1 MTTASYSTCS
11 RCGAELPG
19 DAPQGV
25 CPKCLLGLGFGDR
38 GASSQG
44 ATAEHSGGR
53 FSPPSPEELAP
64 WFPQLEIL
72 ELLGHGGMGAVYK
85 ARQKELDRL
94 VALKILPIEIGR
106 DENFMQRF
114 SREAKALAR
123 LDHPN
128 IVTVHDFGR
137 AGDLCYFVMEFVDG
151 LNLRQLRQSG
161 ALDPKTALAL
171 VPQICEA
178 LQYAH
183 DEGVVHRDIK
193 PENILVDKRGRV
205 KIADFGL
212 AKLLGAHDHT
222 LTGSH
227 QAMGTFHYMAPEQ
240 LAGAGAVDH
249 RADIY
254 SLGVVFYEL
263 LTGNLPVGRFAPPSK
278 KVQIDVRLDEVVLR
292 ALEAEPERR
301 YQHASDVKTDVESI
315 CGHAGI
321 ALAQMPPHMRRAF
334 GYEYRS
340 TTTLLGWPLVHIA
353 TGIDPATMKK
363 RVAKGWIAIGDVA
376 VGGLAIAGCA
386 VGVFAIGG
394 CAVGVFTLGGLSL
407 GLLVA
412 FGGMAIGAL
421 AMGGGALGIVAI
433 GGGAVGVY
441 AYGGGAFGLH
451 ALGGN
456 VRDPAAVAFFD
467 NWGRTAFQWFTLVS
481 IATPFLML
489 VAAAATFVGIWIR
502 RYREARRREGAWAA
516 PQKPPPAEIRSGRR
530 VSALVVLLVILLL
543 MLLAAPPLLLVG
555 YFLLSIDAPRSSM
568 MEKQGEL
575 GGSRWDVTLPAIEMP
590 SEMPSDLASHTWWEM
605 TPDGPS
611 LHASAIRSLQLT
623 PGQTDEINAAMRLA
637 FQDFLKLEEQ
647 HLQRSVNKLGR
658 HEIRIEPFPAEAAPV
673 ENELW
678 SGIDAVL
685 SPEQQRIARLNL
697 HFHQLE
703 ARPGMNLSHLAAP
716 GLFGYARNGARLEM
730 WRTGAWFSWKVDS
743 AGYSHEE
750 SAPELPPYY
759 RRFWNDGAVSS
770 PPEELPR
777 EGS

>member
-1 MTTASYSTCS
+1 M
-11 RCGAELPG
+11 
-19 DAPQGV
+19 
-25 CPKCLLGLGFGDR
+25 LGLGFEKSAAAGQGR
-38 GASSQG
+38 PTASQSG
-44 ATAEHSGGR
+44 GGR
-53 FSPPSPEELAP
+53 FTPPSPDELAP

-85 ARQKELDRL
+85 ARQTGLDRL
-94 VALKILPIEIGR
+94 VALKILPAEFGR

-137 AGDLCYFVMEFVDG
+137 AGDLCFFVMEFIDG
-151 LNLRQLRQSG
+151 VNLRQLRQTG

-212 AKLLGAHDHT
+212 AKLLGAHAEHT

-240 LAGAGAVDH
+240 LAGAAAVDH

-278 KVQIDVRLDEVVLR
+278 KVHIDVRLDEVVLR

-301 YQHASDVKTDVESI
+301 YQQASEVKSDVESI
-315 CGHAGI
+315 CGLSFAGRE
-321 ALAQMPPHMRRAF
+321 LPPHLRRAF

-340 TTTLLGWPLVHIA
+340 KTMILGWPLVHIA
-353 TGIDPATMKK
+353 TGVNPATMKK

-376 VGGLAIAGCA
+376 IGGLAMGGCA

-394 CAVGVFTLGGLSL
+394 CAIGAFTLGGLSL

-421 AMGGGALGIVAI
+421 AMGGGALGLVAI

-441 AYGGGAFGLH
+441 AYGGGAFGVH

-456 VRDPAAVAFFD
+456 VRDPAAEQFFAEWGNSAF
-467 NWGRTAFQWFTLVS
+467 RWFTLVS
-481 IATPFLML
+481 IVTPFLMVF
-489 VAAAATFVGIWIR
+489 VAAAIFVSIWIQ
-502 RYREARRREGAWAA
+502 RRREHVPASETYPIKSPPSPQPTVGQRAVWLILFVLSAIVLLFFVAVGTYFFAA
-516 PQKPPPAEIRSGRR
+516 RTRVRHAREAEMAAQVAERASQFEIQQRLSRSDLVWRTGWQLTPEGPALHDDEVRSLRLTEAQAQHVNAALRDVYQKARDIEARKEISETNDRGRR
-530 VSALVVLLVILLL
+530 VTQI
-543 MLLAAPPLLLVG
+543 
-555 YFLLSIDAPRSSM
+555 
-568 MEKQGEL
+568 
-575 GGSRWDVTLPAIEMP
+575 PA
-590 SEMPSDLASHTWWEM
+590 SPSDVDAL
-605 TPDGPS
+605 
-611 LHASAIRSLQLT
+611 
-623 PGQTDEINAAMRLA
+623 
-637 FQDFLKLEEQ
+637 
-647 HLQRSVNKLGR
+647 
-658 HEIRIEPFPAEAAPV
+658 
-673 ENELW
+673 ENEFW
-678 SGIDAVL
+678 SKLDASL
-685 SPEQQRIARLNL
+685 DPQQQRIARANL
-697 HFHQLE
+697 QVR
-703 ARPGMNLSHLAAP
+703 AIDAAPGVSLHELVAP
-716 GLFGYARNGARLEM
+716 GLFGYLEAGARIET
-730 WRTGAWFSWKVDS
+730 WRLGTWHHWNVTVRGFTT
-743 AGYSHEE
+743 EQ
-750 SAPELPPYY
+750 SAPEMPLLY
-759 RRFWNDGAVSS
+759 RRYWDDPIEAPADS
-770 PPEELPR
+770 P
-777 EGS
+777 